1 MKLVRGTADARYTTI
16 ACGVRS
22 AEPDARRSG
31 LRPAAVAAGLAAAVL
46 AGGAFPVSV
55 AHAQTAAATV
65 NADIPAGPLGETLSR
80 FAAQAGVT
88 VQAAPAMV
96 RDKTSPGLKGAT
108 TVEDGLRRLLA
119 GSGHGIAR
127 TASGYA
133 VVAQSAAAP
142 ASSPA
147 SSPDSTTL
155 PALQV
160 TANAGLMTGGL
171 AQPYAGGQVARGGSV
186 GLLGSGDVMDTPFST
201 VNYTSDLIE
210 NQQARTAA
218 DTLINDASVRLTTG
232 SNGFDDTFQIRG
244 YAVGSGDVGFNGMYG
259 LVSSN
264 RVPAQIVERIELLKG
279 PGALVNGI
287 SPNGSIGGGIN
298 ILAKRAGDDPL
309 TRVTTTYMSDANLG
323 VHLDVGRRFGENKE
337 WGVRFNGLMR
347 NGEASVDGGNLRSGL
362 GALAVDYRGERL
374 RWSMDAISQRDD
386 TDNFRPQISILP
398 ATTAIPSPPDARSNW
413 YPGTVLVQKDVTV
426 ASNIEVDLTDSL
438 TAYAG
443 IGYRKG
449 ENDQTFPSS
458 TTAVNA
464 LGNFTVRNAYYD
476 SYSRTVSGTAG
487 ARWRFATGPVHHLL
501 NVGYTGFKR
510 DEGNAY
516 IQSAGSAL
524 SNIYNPVALPAVTA
538 TRTSARKSAETSLT
552 SFAVADTLSVLDDRV
567 MLTLGARRQKVHVD
581 SFSTATG
588 AQTGTYDA
596 SATSPLA
603 GFVVKPLSNVSLY
616 ANYAEGLTRG
626 TVVGAGYANT
636 GAVLAPFKSKQYE
649 AGVKVDWGTITTTA
663 AVFQLTKPN
672 SIRNAANELAY
683 DGEQRNRG
691 LELSVYG
698 EILPGLRGM
707 ASAAFMDPKLTRTAV
722 AAVQGNDAAG
732 IPDKT
737 LSAGLDWE
745 TPWVQ
750 GFALNGRVIYTS
762 GSYLTDA
769 NTLRFDGWTRLD
781 IGARYATKV
790 VGTPVT
796 FRANVENL
804 FDKNYW
810 LTTGTYVTVGAPRTV
825 LLSASADF

>member
-1 MKLVRGTADARYTTI
+1 MKRVRGKAAVRHTAHP
-16 ACGVRS
+16 CGDRS
-22 AEPDARRSG
+22 AAPDTRKSG

-46 AGGAFPVSV
+46 AGGAFLAPA
-55 AHAQTAAATV
+55 AHAQATAATV
-65 NADIPAGPLGETLSR
+65 NADIPAGPLGEALSR

-88 VQAAPAMV
+88 VQADPAAI
-96 RDKTSPGLKGAT
+96 RGKRSPGLKGAT
-108 TVEDGLRRLLA
+108 TVEDGFRRLLA
-119 GSGHGIAR
+119 GSGYGIAR
-127 TASGYA
+127 VGSGYA
-133 VVAQSAAAP
+133 LVAQSAAAP
-142 ASSPA
+142 ATTPTA
-147 SSPDSTTL
+147 SSDGTTL

-160 TANAGLMTGGL
+160 TANGMMPGGL

-186 GLLGSGDVMDTPFST
+186 GLLGSRDVMDTPFST
-201 VNYTSDLIE
+201 VNYTSELIE

-244 YAVGSGDVGFNGMYG
+244 YAVGAGDVGFNGMFG

-287 SPNGSIGGGIN
+287 APGGSTGGGIN
-298 ILAKRAGDDPL
+298 ILAKRAGDEPL
-309 TRVTTTYMSDANLG
+309 TRVTTTYTSDANLAAH
-323 VHLDVGRRFGENKE
+323 VDVGRRFGENRE

-374 RWSMDAISQRDD
+374 RWSMDAITQRDD

-398 ATTAIPSPPDARSNW
+398 TTTAIPSPPDARSNW

-426 ASNIEVDLTDSL
+426 ASNIEVDVTDSL

-458 TTAVNA
+458 TVAVNA

-487 ARWRFATGPVHHLL
+487 VRWRFETGPVHHSL
-501 NVGYTGFKR
+501 NVGYSGFKR

-524 SNIYNPVALPAVTA
+524 SNIYNPVPLPAVTA
-538 TRTSARKSAETSLT
+538 ARTSARKSAETSLT

-588 AQTGTYDA
+588 LQTGTYDA

-603 GFVVKPLSNVSLY
+603 GLVVKPLSNVSLY

-649 AGVKVDWGTITTTA
+649 AGVKVDWGSITTTA
-663 AVFQLTKPN
+663 AVFQLTRPN

-707 ASAAFMDPKLTRTAV
+707 ASASFMDPQLTRTAN

-732 IPDKT
+732 VPDKT
-737 LSAGLDWE
+737 FSAGLDWE

-750 GFALNGRVIYTS
+750 GLALNGRVIYTS

-769 NTLRFDGWTRLD
+769 NTQRFDGWTRFD
-781 IGARYATKV
+781 IGARYATTI

-804 FDKNYW
+804 FDKDYW

>member
-1 MKLVRGTADARYTTI
+1 MKLVRGTADARRTTI
-16 ACGVRS
+16 ACGERS
-22 AEPDARRSG
+22 AAPDIRRSS

-46 AGGAFPVSV
+46 AGGAFP
-55 AHAQTAAATV
+55 APAAQAQTAAATV
-65 NADIPAGPLGETLSR
+65 NADIPAGPLGEALSR

-88 VQAAPAMV
+88 VQADPAMV
-96 RDKTSPGLKGAT
+96 RGRTSPGLKGTT

-142 ASSPA
+142 ASPPA
-147 SSPDSTTL
+147 SPSDSTTL

-171 AQPYAGGQVARGGSV
+171 AQPYAGGQVARGGTV

-287 SPNGSIGGGIN
+287 SPGGSIGGGIN
-298 ILAKRAGDDPL
+298 ILGKRAGDDPL

-323 VHLDVGRRFGENKE
+323 VHLDVGRRFGETKE

-524 SNIYNPVALPAVTA
+524 SHIYNPVPLPAVTA
-538 TRTSARKSAETSLT
+538 ARTSARKSAETTLT
-552 SFAVADTLSVLDDRV
+552 SVAVADTLSVLDDRV

-581 SFSTATG
+581 SFNTATG

-649 AGVKVDWGTITTTA
+649 AGVKVDWGSITTTA
-663 AVFQLTKPN
+663 AVFQLTRPN
-672 SIRNAANELAY
+672 SIRTAANELAY

-707 ASAAFMDPKLTRTAV
+707 ASASFMDPKLSRTAV

-750 GFALNGRVIYTS
+750 GLALNGRVIYTS

-781 IGARYATKV
+781 IGARYATTV

>member
-1 MKLVRGTADARYTTI
+1 
-16 ACGVRS
+16 
-22 AEPDARRSG
+22 
-31 LRPAAVAAGLAAAVL
+31 
-46 AGGAFPVSV
+46 
-55 AHAQTAAATV
+55 
-65 NADIPAGPLGETLSR
+65 
-80 FAAQAGVT
+80 
-88 VQAAPAMV
+88 
-96 RDKTSPGLKGAT
+96 
-108 TVEDGLRRLLA
+108 
-119 GSGHGIAR
+119 
-127 TASGYA
+127 
-133 VVAQSAAAP
+133 
-142 ASSPA
+142 
-147 SSPDSTTL
+147 
-155 PALQV
+155 
-160 TANAGLMTGGL
+160 MTGGL
-171 AQPYAGGQVARGGSV
+171 AQPYAGGQVARGGTV

-287 SPNGSIGGGIN
+287 SPGGSIGGGIN
-298 ILAKRAGDDPL
+298 ILGKRAGDDPL

-323 VHLDVGRRFGENKE
+323 VHLDVGRRFGETKE

-524 SNIYNPVALPAVTA
+524 SHIYNPVPLPAVTA
-538 TRTSARKSAETSLT
+538 ARTSARKSAETTLT
-552 SFAVADTLSVLDDRV
+552 SVAVADTLSVLDDRV

-581 SFSTATG
+581 SFNTATG

-649 AGVKVDWGTITTTA
+649 AGVKVDWGSITTTA
-663 AVFQLTKPN
+663 AVFQLTRPN
-672 SIRNAANELAY
+672 SIRTAANELAY

-707 ASAAFMDPKLTRTAV
+707 ASASFMDPKLSRTAV

-750 GFALNGRVIYTS
+750 GLALNGRVIYTS

-781 IGARYATKV
+781 IGARYATTV